1 VKKKETQKKLIR
13 KWKLSVAP
21 NLRLIIDGTTIL
33 ALATTSYIGIFK
45 KDILFMVITVS
56 IILSYIIFIYKGLYD
71 MRVEMK
77 NKNITLISFPFARIS
92 IPYKKIKSMEIV
104 DRRWNDYL
112 MGYGCKLK
120 KINEHVE
127 IYFRSRMK
135 GKVVIMKLKNFK
147 KIKKVEMT
155 IDRADD
161 FTEDLKRRV
170 RK

>member
-1 VKKKETQKKLIR
+1 
-13 KWKLSVAP
+13 
-21 NLRLIIDGTTIL
+21 
-33 ALATTSYIGIFK
+33 
-45 KDILFMVITVS
+45 MVITVS

>member
-1 VKKKETQKKLIR
+1 VKKKKTRKKLIR

-56 IILSYIIFIYKGLYD
+56 IILSYIIFIYKGLYG

-92 IPYKKIKSMEIV
+92 IPYKKIKSVEIV

-120 KINEHVE
+120 GRGDNIE
-127 IYFRSRMK
+127 IYFRSRMS
-135 GKVVIMKLKNFK
+135 GKVVVIHTKRFKFKRIELTVDSPEDFIEEIKK
-147 KIKKVEMT
+147 KI
-155 IDRADD
+155 
-161 FTEDLKRRV
+161 
-170 RK
+170 

>member
-1 VKKKETQKKLIR
+1 VKKKKTRKKLIR

-56 IILSYIIFIYKGLYD
+56 IILSYIIFIYKGLYG

-120 KINEHVE
+120 GKGDNIE
-127 IYFRSRMK
+127 IYFRSRMG
-135 GKVVIMKLKNFK
+135 GKVVVIHTRRFKFKRIELTVDSPEDFIEEIKK
-147 KIKKVEMT
+147 KI
-155 IDRADD
+155 
-161 FTEDLKRRV
+161 
-170 RK
+170 

>member
-1 VKKKETQKKLIR
+1 MIR

-56 IILSYIIFIYKGLYD
+56 IILSYIIFIYKGLYG

-77 NKNITLISFPFARIS
+77 NKNIALISFPFARIL

-112 MGYGCKLK
+112 KGYGCKLK
-120 KINEHVE
+120 GRGDNIE
-127 IYFRSRMK
+127 IYFRSRMS
-135 GKVVIMKLKNFK
+135 GKVVVIHTKRFKFKRIELTVDSPEDFIEEIKK
-147 KIKKVEMT
+147 KI
-155 IDRADD
+155 
-161 FTEDLKRRV
+161 
-170 RK
+170 

>member
-1 VKKKETQKKLIR
+1 MIR

-56 IILSYIIFIYKGLYD
+56 IILSYIIFIYKGLYG

-120 KINEHVE
+120 GKDDNIE
-127 IYFRSRMK
+127 IYFRSRMG
-135 GKVVIMKLKNFK
+135 GKVVVIHTGRFKFKRIELTVDSPEDFIEEIKK
-147 KIKKVEMT
+147 KI
-155 IDRADD
+155 
-161 FTEDLKRRV
+161 
-170 RK
+170 